1 MRTTCI
7 CGIAILALVLAGC
20 FGGDDED
27 KSSLLGGL
35 AQAMQQ
41 QQQMEQQA
49 QLQAQQQAEAMRA
62 QMLAEM
68 QGQGAALQPPTAAP
82 VAPAAP
88 AAPGMTG
95 VPECDEYLTKYPAC
109 LESKVP
115 AMAKP
120 QMMAGFEATKQAW
133 MQMAANPQTRG
144 TLQMTCK
151 MALDQAKMAMQIYGC
166 QF

>member
-1 MRTTCI
+1 M
-7 CGIAILALVLAGC
+7 
-20 FGGDDED
+20 
-27 KSSLLGGL
+27 K
-35 AQAMQQ
+35 
-41 QQQMEQQA
+41 
-49 QLQAQQQAEAMRA
+49 A

-68 QGQGAALQPPTAAP
+68 QGQGQPAMQPPTGVPA
-82 VAPAAP
+82 APAAP
-88 AAPGMTG
+88 AAPGMIG
-95 VPECDEYLTKYPAC
+95 IPECDQYLQKYPAC

-133 MQMAANPQTRG
+133 MQMAATPQG
-144 TLQMTCK
+144 KASLQMTCK